1 MTFAKSKQW
10 TRPLKTA
17 FYNRLVFRGH
27 FFPAHVQ
34 VPLGGF
40 RGDDSRPIRATIAF
54 DFSLFR
60 WVIRKFQ
67 KISRTLLMLLMLLN
81 AFNTYRAVK
90 PHMTTDLR

>member
-40 RGDDSRPIRATIAF
+40 RGDDSRPIRATMAF
-54 DFSLFR
+54 DFYDFCHAKKLSYPQIFLAL
-60 WVIRKFQ
+60 WV
-67 KISRTLLMLLMLLN
+67 
-81 AFNTYRAVK
+81 FNVFK
-90 PHMTTDLR
+90 GF